1 MTRYQLIERVLRQ
14 IYNGQPSDD
23 SNITYGL
30 VNQWLNDAIGAAARK
45 NYTDNIQ
52 IDGISYINNS
62 FYTTFKN
69 LDIEAETVD
78 NVTYRVDLP
87 SIPVALG
94 KNEGVATLQ
103 FVGDKKTSQTAIPLS
118 MNQIAYQEQL
128 RPIQNKIAYWVEGK
142 NIYVKSSIPLTSY
155 KATVRMVSGGDSTD
169 LDSTLIIPD
178 DYMPVI
184 IEYIKGQLVFEKSR
198 PIDQSNDGV
207 DNNN

>member
-1 MTRYQLIERVLRQ
+1 M
-14 IYNGQPSDD
+14 
-23 SNITYGL
+23 
-30 VNQWLNDAIGAAARK
+30 
-45 NYTDNIQ
+45 
-52 IDGISYINNS
+52 SYINNS

-69 LDIEAETVD
+69 LDIYAETVD

-94 KNEGVATLQ
+94 RNEGVATLQ

-128 RPIQNKIAYWVEGK
+128 RPIQNKIAYWVEGQ

-155 KATVRMVSGGDSTD
+155 KATIRMVSGGDSTD

-178 DYMPVI
+178 DYMPVVV
-184 IEYIKGQLVFEKSR
+184 EYIKGQLVFEKSR

>member
-30 VNQWLNDAIGAAARK
+30 VNQWLNDAIGAAAKK

-52 IDGISYINNS
+52 MDGVSYINNS

-69 LDIEAETVD
+69 LDIYAETVD

-94 KNEGVATLQ
+94 RNEGVATLQ

-118 MNQIAYQEQL
+118 MNQVAYQELL
-128 RPIQNKIAYWVEGK
+128 RPIQNKISYWIEGN

-155 KATVRMVSGGDSTD
+155 KATLRMVSGGDSTD

-178 DYMPVI
+178 DYMPVVI
-184 IEYIKGQLVFEKSR
+184 DYIKGQLVFEKSR

>member
-23 SNITYGL
+23 SNITFGL
-30 VNQWLNDAIGAAARK
+30 VNQWLNDAIGAAAKK

-52 IDGISYINNS
+52 LDGVSYINNS

-69 LDIEAETVD
+69 LDIYAETVD

-94 KNEGVATLQ
+94 RNEGVATLQ

-118 MNQIAYQEQL
+118 MNQVAYQEQL
-128 RPIQNKIAYWVEGK
+128 RPIQNKIAYWVEGN

-155 KATVRMVSGGDSTD
+155 KATLRMVSGGDSTD
-169 LDSTLIIPD
+169 LDSTLIVPD
-178 DYMPVI
+178 DYMPVV
-184 IEYIKGQLVFEKSR
+184 IEYIKAQLAFEKSR
-198 PIDQSNDGV
+198 PIDQSNDGI

>member
-23 SNITYGL
+23 SNITFGL
-30 VNQWLNDAIGAAARK
+30 VNQWLNDAIGAAAKK

-52 IDGISYINNS
+52 LDGVSYINNS

-69 LDIEAETVD
+69 LDIYAETVD

-87 SIPVALG
+87 SIPIALG
-94 KNEGVATLQ
+94 RNEGVATLQ

-128 RPIQNKIAYWVEGK
+128 RPIQNKIAYWVEGQ

-155 KATVRMVSGGDSTD
+155 KATIRMVSGGDSTD

-178 DYMPVI
+178 DYMPVVV
-184 IEYIKGQLVFEKSR
+184 EYIKGQLVFEKSR

>member
-23 SNITYGL
+23 SNITFGL
-30 VNQWLNDAIGAAARK
+30 VNQWLNDAIGAAAKK

-52 IDGISYINNS
+52 MDGVSYINNS

-69 LDIEAETVD
+69 LDIYAETVD

-94 KNEGVATLQ
+94 RNEGVATLQ

-118 MNQIAYQEQL
+118 MNQVAYQEQL
-128 RPIQNKIAYWVEGK
+128 RPIQNKIAYWIEGN

-155 KATVRMVSGGDSTD
+155 KATLRMVSGGDSTD

-178 DYMPVI
+178 DYMPVVI
-184 IEYIKGQLVFEKSR
+184 DYIKNQLVFEKSR